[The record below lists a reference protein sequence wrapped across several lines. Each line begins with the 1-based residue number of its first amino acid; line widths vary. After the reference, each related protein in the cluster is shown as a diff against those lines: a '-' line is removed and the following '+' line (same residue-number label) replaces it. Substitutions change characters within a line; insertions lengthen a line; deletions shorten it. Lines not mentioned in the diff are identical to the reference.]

1 MKFRRPGKVHMSSKD
16 ASMNKMNGAEPRVSG
31 DRISGAALDDR
42 LQAHIG
48 GQLKSMYDSYLNA
61 PIPDRLV
68 ELLEKLDEVS
78 GKSDLDGTGGSGK

>member
-1 MKFRRPGKVHMSSKD
+1 MTNEDESRRKVTQKD
-16 ASMNKMNGAEPRVSG
+16 QHYSNADVSG
-31 DRISGAALDDR
+31 GIDEH

-48 GQLKSMYDSYLNA
+48 SQLKSMYDSYLNE

-78 GKSDLDGTGGSGK
+78 REGGDVPESDLESGR

>member
-1 MKFRRPGKVHMSSKD
+1 
-16 ASMNKMNGAEPRVSG
+16 MNRAEPRVAE
-31 DRISGAALDDR
+31 DAKSGAGLDDR

-78 GKSDLDGTGGSGK
+78 RESGPDETRGSDK